1 MAWSL
6 HIAKTHSLVDPVSIH
21 LKRHQNGQGETI
33 LIEKLFYLSF
43 KDIHTLKHQTLYVV
57 FLCLIMHVFKSNI
70 IT

>member
-43 KDIHTLKHQTLYVV
+43 KDIHTLKHQTL
-57 FLCLIMHVFKSNI
+57 
-70 IT
+70 